1 MGWYRGMNLVTNGL
15 VCYYDPMNPKSYG
28 TYNLLQYTEDF
39 TNSYWLKSA
48 SSISA
53 NVITAPDGTLTA
65 DKITENTANS
75 SHKISIA
82 TPVPYENGDYT
93 ASIYV
98 KAAERTG
105 CMLQISDNVA
115 STANMYCNLLTGTF
129 STNTTGTNLVKP
141 TGSITLINNGWFLIS
156 ITATKISGSNLII
169 QFYNTVNDSPGY
181 VGTVGYGIYAWGV
194 QLNRG
199 KRTLPYQPVLTTSPV
214 STLSYDLIGRRVA
227 TASNAP
233 IVNSSEGSYLFN
245 GTNQSLETNFFGSN
259 TDSYTV
265 DTWCYIDILKGN
277 PIIRGQ
283 DSNGGW
289 SIIMASLTGFFVVV
303 NSAQYGASATASTT
317 DLNRWVNMVGT
328 YDRTVGR
335 LNFYLDGVLK
345 STTTCPVNGTLRSST
360 KGFIIGRDNGTTPAS
375 HFQGRVGPVKIY
387 NRVLTQDEITQ
398 NYKNGKSRY
407 T

>member
-1 MGWYRGMNLVTNGL
+1 MGWHRGMNLVTNGL

-48 SSISA
+48 SGISA

-141 TGSITLINNGWFLIS
+141 TGSIILINNGWFLIS

-181 VGTVGYGIYAWGV
+181 VGTVGYGIYAWGA

-214 STLSYDLIGRRVA
+214 STLSYDLIARRVA

-245 GTNQSLETNFFGSN
+245 GTNQSIETNFFGSN
-259 TDSYTV
+259 TDSYTIDV
-265 DTWCYIDILKGN
+265 WCYVDPAKSRN
-277 PIIRGQ
+277 PYMRGQ
-283 DSNGGW
+283 DANGGW
-289 SIIMASLTGFFVVV
+289 SITTSLSGFFVVV
-303 NSAQYGASATASTT
+303 NSTQYNATASATTA
-317 DLNRWVNMVGT
+317 DLGKWINMVGT
-328 YDRTVGR
+328 YDRTAGR
-335 LNFYLDGVLK
+335 LNFYVDTVLRGTGV
-345 STTTCPVNGTLRSST
+345 CAVNGTLRNST
-360 KGFIIGRDNGTTPAS
+360 KGFIIGRENGTAANN
-375 HFQGRVGPVKIY
+375 HYQGKIGTFKVY
-387 NRVLTQDEITQ
+387 NRVLTLDEITQ